1 LPKLEAMIDPE
12 QRELT
17 QVHPLV
23 CVECSR
29 EWTDPRERWRI
40 YVTSDEPP
48 EPVVYC
54 AGCASYEFD
63 P

>member
-17 QVHPLV
+17 QVRPLV

-29 EWTDPRERWRI
+29 EWTEPHERWRI
-40 YVTSDEPP
+40 YVTADEPP

-54 AGCASYEFD
+54 AACAAYEFD